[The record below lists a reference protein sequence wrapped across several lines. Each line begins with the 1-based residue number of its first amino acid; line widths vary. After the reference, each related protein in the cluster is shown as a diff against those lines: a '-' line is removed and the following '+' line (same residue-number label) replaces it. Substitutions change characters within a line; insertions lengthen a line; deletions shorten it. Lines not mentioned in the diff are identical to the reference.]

1 MSEVFTSYSR
11 RDTELVDHVVEEMK
25 ESGLSVWIDREAIKA
40 GNQWRVQIVQA
51 IDTCDAFVLMLS
63 PNSAA
68 SENVRKEIDLA
79 QDSGRT
85 IFAMLLEPVKLPAEI
100 RYQLAGLQFVDAQM
114 LGFEKAANQLITTI
128 KEYLKKLKPA
138 AQAAARQVELVIQGI
153 DVSAFGPDK
162 QQQMLDFISKLAET
176 DKSKVKIE
184 KITEGSVHVFM
195 KMPAAA
201 AYLLKTLA
209 LNRDARLKQVGITAL
224 KLAGNKKYVNVAS
237 GQLTQTATVGS
248 LMSLWL
254 KVPALL
260 SSVVGPTVGKL
271 LTIAVS
277 LLVLAGVFTG
287 ALIGI
292 DQISVSSTPTVVQ
305 LTPTLTPTPTP
316 TATHTPTFTP
326 TGTPTARY
334 TPTYTLTTTNTFA
347 PLWTQTPTP
356 RPTKR
361 PKINTAV
368 VESPIP
374 APTISTADGG

>member
-11 RDTELVDHVVEEMK
+11 RDTERVDQVVEEMK
-25 ESGLSVWIDREAIKA
+25 ESGLSVWIDREAIQA

-68 SENVRKEIDLA
+68 SDNVRKEIDLA

-138 AQAAARQVELVIQGI
+138 AQTAARQVELVIQGV

-184 KITEGSVHVFM
+184 KITEGSVHIFM
-195 KMPAAA
+195 KMPTAA

-209 LNRDARLKQVGITAL
+209 LNRDARLKQFGITAL
-224 KLAGNKKYVNVAS
+224 KLAGNRKYVNVAS
-237 GQLTQTATVGS
+237 GQLTQMATVGP

-260 SSVVGPTVGKL
+260 SSVVGPTVGRL
-271 LTIAVS
+271 LTIAAA

-287 ALIGI
+287 ALIGT

-316 TATHTPTFTP
+316 TATHTPM
-326 TGTPTARY
+326 Y
-334 TPTYTLTTTNTFA
+334 TPTYTPTATNTFA
-347 PLWTQTPTP
+347 PLWTQTP

-368 VESPIP
+368 VESPTP
-374 APTISTADGG
+374 VPPISTADGG